1 MTAVAPVR
9 RIAGTAFAVAMSD
22 APSHV
27 SDVAARWATLP
38 GGVIDGGEIVVL
50 AIKPSLWR
58 AVFDSAAWLVTSA
71 VLAVALTTLGV
82 SLPGLTLTATA
93 QLVLL
98 AGLARLG
105 FALVRWTT
113 TWHVLTNRRIIDI
126 HGVRAPH
133 ITACLLVRVR
143 NTYVHVSAAEKMT
156 ALGTIT
162 FVTDEPDHPP
172 HIWRSIA
179 HADDVHAKI
188 RRAIENAIDQF
199 SVGV

>member
-9 RIAGTAFAVAMSD
+9 RIPRTAFAAAMSD

-27 SDVAARWATLP
+27 SDVAARWASLP

-71 VLAVALTTLGV
+71 LLAVTMTTLDV
-82 SLPGLTLTATA
+82 SLPGLSATVTA
-93 QLVLL
+93 QIVLL
-98 AGLARLG
+98 VGLARLG
-105 FALVRWTT
+105 YALVRWTT

-126 HGVRAPH
+126 HGVRTAH
-133 ITACLLVRVR
+133 IAACLLVRVR

-172 HIWRSIA
+172 HVWRSIA
-179 HADDVHAKI
+179 HCEEVHAKI
-188 RRAIENAIDQF
+188 RRAIENAIDQTN
-199 SVGV
+199 VGV